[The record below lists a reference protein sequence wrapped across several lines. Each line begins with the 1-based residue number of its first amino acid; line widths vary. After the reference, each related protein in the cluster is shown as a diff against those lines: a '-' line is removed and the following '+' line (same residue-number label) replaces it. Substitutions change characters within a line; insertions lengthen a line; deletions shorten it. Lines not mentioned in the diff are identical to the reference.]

1 MTRSASIATHLV
13 HTARRCLLLSAT
25 ALGLLTATAGALAHG
40 YTAGDL
46 RIGHPWARP
55 TANGQSVGGGYLK
68 LTSQGGADR
77 LVSATTPL
85 AASVELHRMSMDGDV
100 MRMRR
105 VDAIEVPAGQTV
117 ELKPGGLH
125 LMLMGLKQP
134 LQLGEKIPLTLQF
147 EKAGA
152 VNVELKIEHPK
163 SGTDGAPAAG
173 GAHDKHH

>member
-1 MTRSASIATHLV
+1 MTPSAAIATHLAR
-13 HTARRCLLLSAT
+13 TARQHLLLAAT
-25 ALGLLTATAGALAHG
+25 ALALLTATTGALAHG

-55 TANGQSVGGGYLK
+55 TASGQSVGGGYLK

-77 LVSATTPL
+77 LLSATTPV

-134 LQLGEKIPLTLQF
+134 LQLGEKVPLTLRF

-152 VNVELKIEHPK
+152 VEVELKVEHPK
-163 SGTDGAPAAG
+163 SGTDANAAADAQ
-173 GAHDKHH
+173 AHRH